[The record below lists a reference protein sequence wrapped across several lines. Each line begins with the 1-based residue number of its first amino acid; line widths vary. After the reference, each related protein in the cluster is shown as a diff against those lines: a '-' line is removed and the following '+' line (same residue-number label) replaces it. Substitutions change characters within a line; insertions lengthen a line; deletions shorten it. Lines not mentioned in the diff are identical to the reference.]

1 MWDLALKNIMR
12 NRTRTILTTLGI
24 LIGIGAIV
32 ALGSIAEGLDA
43 AIQSGLELT
52 AGKITVMD
60 AESSLF
66 GMGGEL
72 TLEDVALIEGLSGV
86 KEVVPM
92 NWHAENIQMF
102 QGPEW
107 VAVGVPPDKVE
118 YLIGENTQFEEGR
131 IFEEGET
138 EVAIIGKAISE
149 RYNAHVGDTWEIKGK
164 FFEIVGVT
172 EETGISD
179 IDSSIAVPFDDMQD
193 ILDSEEFQMMYV
205 IPDNVKDTEK
215 VANEIEE
222 ASDKFNALTSQELAR
237 QASQIVDQ
245 IRIFTFGIGAI
256 AAFVGGLGVMNTMIM
271 SVMERRK
278 EIGVMKA
285 IGATNR
291 MVLQQ
296 IITESALISLIGGL
310 GGILLGIL
318 GSVLLSNV
326 IGGGQITATVTPQL
340 ALTGLSFA
348 LFLGIIGGLYPARKA
363 SQLDPVEALRYE

>member
-32 ALGSIAEGLDA
+32 ALGSIAEGLNA
-43 AIQSGLELT
+43 SIQSGLQLT

-60 AESSLF
+60 SESSIF

-72 TLEDVALIEGLSGV
+72 TLEDVATIEGLSGV

-92 NWHAENIQMF
+92 NWHAENIQIF

-118 YLIGENTQFEEGR
+118 YLIGENTKYEEGR
-131 IFEEGET
+131 PFDSGES
-138 EVAIIGKAISE
+138 EAAIIGKTISE
-149 RYNAHVGDTWEIKGK
+149 RYNARVGDMWEIKDK
-164 FFEIVGVT
+164 SFEIVGVT

-179 IDSSIAVPFDDMQD
+179 IDNSIAVPFDDMQD
-193 ILDSEEFQMMYV
+193 IIGSDEFQMMYV

-215 VANEIEE
+215 VAREIEE

-245 IRIFTFGIGAI
+245 IRLFTFGIGAI

-271 SVMERRK
+271 AVLERRK

-285 IGATNR
+285 IGATNS
-291 MVLQQ
+291 MVLKQ
-296 IITESALISLIGGL
+296 IMTESALISLIGGL
-310 GGILLGIL
+310 GGILLGII
-318 GSVLLSNV
+318 GSLLLSNV
-326 IGGGQITATVTPQL
+326 IGGGQITATVTPSL
-340 ALTGLSFA
+340 ALTGLGFA

-363 SQLDPVEALRYE
+363 SKLDPVEALRYE